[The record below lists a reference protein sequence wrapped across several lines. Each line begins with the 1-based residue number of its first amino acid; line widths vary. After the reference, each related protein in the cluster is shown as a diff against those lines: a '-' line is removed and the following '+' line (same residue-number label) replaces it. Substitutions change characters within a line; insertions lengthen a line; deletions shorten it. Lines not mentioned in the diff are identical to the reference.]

1 MDHVDNVIEQWR
13 CEKPHLNTQSMATVG
28 RIKRLSLFFGREMEK
43 TFKSFGLNAAS
54 FDMLATLLR
63 SGPPY
68 TLSPSELM
76 ASTMV
81 TSGTMTNR
89 IDQLEKAGLIT
100 RTQSES
106 DKRSFSIALS
116 KKGYELIN
124 KVILFHLDTLEKLT
138 SMLTEAEETTL
149 NTLLKKMNIHFEDE

>member
-106 DKRSFSIALS
+106 DKRSVMITLNE
-116 KKGYELIN
+116 KGHSLIN
-124 KVILFHLDTLEKLT
+124 KAILSHVETLDGLT
-138 SMLTEAEETTL
+138 SMLSGTEAAIL
-149 NTLLKKMNIHFEDE
+149 NNILKKMNVHFEC